1 MWVGRNVSQI
11 IGRWGGG
18 RVDDIGRKVDET
30 EMWGVR
36 ERRCE
41 ESG

>member
-1 MWVGRNVSQI
+1 
-11 IGRWGGG
+11 
-18 RVDDIGRKVDET
+18 VDDIGRKVDET